1 MIIEIMNT
9 SDQGIFLLKK
19 NKEKNKEKVESE
31 YPPQHTHTHTHPCQ
45 IYTGASLWTEYM
57 RVLLIHTL
65 TLTLDPICAYEG
77 RLGSP
82 SSQSIVFFVLP
93 CGHIISQICP
103 RTEVEQCNVAVL
115 SFSWCSRK
123 SSQSIFFG
131 LVGTINF
138 SCEIELPSHTRSSLM
153 FERSSGV

>member
-9 SDQGIFLLKK
+9 SEKEQREKQREGGKRIPSLL
-19 NKEKNKEKVESE
+19 S
-31 YPPQHTHTHTHPCQ
+31 THTHPCQ

-65 TLTLDPICAYEG
+65 TLTLDPICVYEG

-93 CGHIISQICP
+93 CGHIIS
-103 RTEVEQCNVAVL
+103 
-115 SFSWCSRK
+115 
-123 SSQSIFFG
+123 
-131 LVGTINF
+131 
-138 SCEIELPSHTRSSLM
+138 
-153 FERSSGV
+153 